1 MSTSSFQEIYDI
13 EDGDVLADLAAETD
27 KLRSELTKRW
37 INNERFIAFYDKDR
51 VGRISYDEFYDGL
64 SQFGIAEQVDADKVF
79 AFVDKEDTG
88 FMCLDKLTEAL
99 KIKDK
104 NDLTEA
110 TKDEEEDEELL
121 AFPETLLVGLVAH
134 NDLKVSSGGPME
146 VSIGK
151 YPPHRLT

>member
-37 INNERFIAFYDKDR
+37 INNERFIAFHDKDR

-104 NDLTEA
+104 NDLTGA
-110 TKDEEEDEELL
+110 TKDEEEDEELP
-121 AFPETLLVGLVAH
+121 AFPE
-134 NDLKVSSGGPME
+134 
-146 VSIGK
+146 
-151 YPPHRLT
+151 